1 MSIRVLLINP
11 SMNLHKLG
19 RFAKLLEPMPC
30 IGLAYI
36 AGALERHGTSVAVI
50 DMFAEG
56 LSADQ
61 VMQRTV
67 EYAPDLVGM
76 TVLTPSE
83 PICSALSQMIRA
95 KLPNAKIVW
104 GAVHAEVFAKDI
116 VLQGK
121 ADFVVH
127 HDGEETI
134 CELVDAIE
142 HGQQDFS
149 MIDGLTW
156 LHRESSFQA
165 SQKGTPVTNK
175 DRRLLT
181 DLDSLAYPAWH
192 LFPYHKY
199 GLLPFADFAK
209 PVLTMTGS
217 RGCPYR
223 CDYCSLIN
231 TGGKVYRRR
240 DPIKIVDEY
249 EYLVDRYKV
258 KQIGFVDPIFPL
270 VKKDLKPFCDELVA
284 RGLDKRCQWLSET
297 RCDRLD
303 KETCDLMYYGGCRR
317 VLMGIESGVDLLLGN
332 VNKNITTQKVREG
345 VANAKSAGLQ
355 TVGLFMIGMPGETP
369 EMTKE
374 TVEFSLDLDL
384 DFAKYAITVP
394 FPGSK
399 LFEDRWQKD
408 LFRDDWENYTTFNPD
423 PDRLVYHPHGYDPK
437 LLIQMQSWALRK
449 FYLRPE
455 QIKKQIFELQ
465 TISPKMLLYGI
476 YGMVI

>member
-1 MSIRVLLINP
+1 MKVLLINP
-11 SMNLHKLG
+11 AMNLQKLG
-19 RFAKLLEPMPC
+19 RFASLLEPMPC

-36 AGALERHGTSVAVI
+36 AAALEQHGCEVKVL
-50 DMFAEG
+50 DMFADR
-56 LSADQ
+56 LSGEQIVDMSREFDPQ
-61 VMQRTV
+61 
-67 EYAPDLVGM
+67 LVGM

-83 PICSALSQMIRA
+83 PVCTLLSAMI
-95 KLPNAKIVW
+95 KGVLPNTKIVW
-104 GAVHAEVFAKDI
+104 GAVHADIFAKDI
-116 VLQGK
+116 IRQGK

-134 CELVDAIE
+134 CELVDGIKS
-142 HGQQDFS
+142 GCSDFS
-149 MIDGLTW
+149 MVDGLSW
-156 LHRESSFQA
+156 SDQGE
-165 SQKGTPVTNK
+165 PVTNK
-175 DRRLLT
+175 ARKLLQ
-181 DLDSLAYPAWH
+181 DLDTLPYPAWH
-192 LFPYHKY
+192 LFPYEKY

-240 DPIKIVDEY
+240 DPVKIADEY

-270 VKKDLKPFCDELVA
+270 VKKDLKPFCEELVN
-284 RGLDKRCQWLSET
+284 RGLDKKCQWLSET

-303 KETCDLMYYGGCRR
+303 KETCELMYWGGCRR
-317 VLMGIESGVDLLLGN
+317 VLMGIESGSDLLLGN
-332 VNKNITTQKVREG
+332 VNKNMTTAKVREG
-345 VANAKSAGLQ
+345 VAHAKAAGIQ

-374 TVEFSLDLDL
+374 TVEFSVELDL

-423 PDRLVYHPHGYDPK
+423 PDRLIYHPHGYDPAE
-437 LLIQMQSWALRK
+437 LIKMQSWALRR
-449 FYLRPE
+449 FYMRPR
-455 QIKKQIFELQ
+455 QIKRQFLQ
-465 TISPKMLLYGI
+465 LRTISPKMLLYGL
-476 YGMVI
+476 YGMAI

>member
-1 MSIRVLLINP
+1 MRVLLINP
-11 SMNLHKLG
+11 AMNLRKLG
-19 RFAKLLEPMPC
+19 RFAGLLEPMPC

-36 AGALERHGTSVAVI
+36 AAALEQHGCTVGVV
-50 DMFAEG
+50 DMFADR
-56 LSADQ
+56 LSGDQ
-61 VMQRTV
+61 VLQRTKDF
-67 EYAPDLVGM
+67 EPDMVGM

-83 PICSALSQMIRA
+83 PVCTTLSEMIRA
-95 KLPNAKIVW
+95 SIPGVKIVW
-104 GAVHAEVFAKDI
+104 GAVHADVFAKDI
-116 VLQGK
+116 VQLRK
-121 ADFVVH
+121 ADFVIH

-134 CELVDAIE
+134 CELVDAVKSGE
-142 HGQQDFS
+142 KDFS
-149 MIDGLTW
+149 TIDGLTW
-156 LHRESSFQA
+156 LGDGDA
-165 SQKGTPVTNK
+165 VTNK
-175 DRRLLT
+175 PRRLLR
-181 DLDSLAYPAWH
+181 DLDSLPYPAWH
-192 LFPYHKY
+192 LFPYEKY

-258 KQIGFVDPIFPL
+258 RQIGFVDPIFPL
-270 VKKDLKPFCDELVA
+270 VKKDLEPFCEELVN
-284 RGLDKRCQWLSET
+284 RGLDQKCQWLSET

-303 KETCDLMYYGGCRR
+303 LETCETMYRGGCRR

-332 VNKNITTQKVREG
+332 VNKNITTAKVREG
-345 VANAKSAGLQ
+345 VSNAKAAGLQ

-369 EMTKE
+369 EMTRE
-374 TVEFSLDLDL
+374 TVEFSVDLDL

-408 LFRDDWENYTTFNPD
+408 LYRDDWENYTTFNPD
-423 PDRLVYHPHGYDPK
+423 PDRLIYHPHGYDPAE
-437 LLIQMQSWALRK
+437 LIRMQSWALRR
-449 FYLRPE
+449 FYMRPQ
-455 QIKKQIFELQ
+455 QIKRQIFELR
-465 TISPKMLLYGI
+465 TLSPKMLLYGL
-476 YGMVI
+476 YGMAV

>member
-1 MSIRVLLINP
+1 MRVLLINP
-11 SMNLHKLG
+11 SMNLNKLG

-36 AGALERHGTSVAVI
+36 AGALEEHGTEVAVI
-50 DMFAEG
+50 DMFAEVFN
-56 LSADQ
+56 AEQ
-61 VMQRTV
+61 VLTRV
-67 EYAPDLVGM
+67 KEYQPDLVGM

-83 PICSALSQMIRA
+83 PICSILTHMIRGV
-95 KLPNAKIVW
+95 LPKVKIVW

-116 VLQGK
+116 VLEGK

-134 CELVDAIE
+134 CELVDALNN
-142 HGQQDFS
+142 GFKDFS
-149 MIDGLTW
+149 SVDGLTW
-156 LHRESSFQA
+156 LGDD
-165 SQKGTPVTNK
+165 GTPVTNK

-231 TGGKVYRRR
+231 TGGKIYRRR

-249 EYLVDRYKV
+249 EYLIDRYKV

-270 VKKDLKPFCDELVA
+270 VKKDLAPLCDEIVN

-303 KETCDLMYYGGCRR
+303 KETADLMYYGGCRR

-332 VNKNITTQKVREG
+332 VNKNITTAKVREG
-345 VANAKSAGLQ
+345 VAHAKNAGLQ

-369 EMTKE
+369 EMTRE
-374 TVEFSLDLDL
+374 TVEFSMDLEL

-399 LFEDRWQKD
+399 LFDDRWQKD

-437 LLIQMQSWALRK
+437 ELIEMQAWALRK

-455 QIKKQIFELQ
+455 QIKKQIFELR
-465 TISPKMLLYGI
+465 TISPKMLLYGM
-476 YGMVI
+476 YGMVV

>member
-1 MSIRVLLINP
+1 
-11 SMNLHKLG
+11 MNLRKLG
-19 RFAKLLEPMPC
+19 RFAGLLEPMPC

-36 AGALERHGTSVAVI
+36 AAALEQHGCTVGVV
-50 DMFAEG
+50 DMFADK
-56 LSADQ
+56 LSGDQ
-61 VMQRTV
+61 VLQRTK
-67 EYAPDLVGM
+67 EFAPDMVGM

-83 PICSALSQMIRA
+83 PVCTILSEMIRA
-95 KLPNAKIVW
+95 SVPGVKIVW
-104 GAVHAEVFAKDI
+104 GAVHADVFAKDI
-116 VLQGK
+116 VQLGK

-134 CELVDAIE
+134 CELVDALKSGE
-142 HGQQDFS
+142 KDFS
-149 MIDGLTW
+149 TIDGLTW
-156 LHRESSFQA
+156 LGDGYS
-165 SQKGTPVTNK
+165 VTNK
-175 DRRLLT
+175 ARRLLR
-181 DLDSLAYPAWH
+181 DLDSLPYPAWH
-192 LFPYHKY
+192 LFPYEKY

-258 KQIGFVDPIFPL
+258 RQIGFVDPIFPL
-270 VKKDLKPFCDELVA
+270 VKKDLEPFCDELVN
-284 RGLDKRCQWLSET
+284 RGLDQRCQWLSET

-303 KETCDLMYYGGCRR
+303 LETCELMYRGGCRR

-332 VNKNITTQKVREG
+332 VNKNITTAKVREG
-345 VANAKSAGLQ
+345 VANAKAAGLQ

-369 EMTKE
+369 EMTRE
-374 TVEFSLDLDL
+374 TVEFSVELDL

-408 LFRDDWENYTTFNPD
+408 LYRDDWENYTTFNPD
-423 PDRLVYHPHGYDPK
+423 PDRLIYHPHGYDPAE
-437 LLIQMQSWALRK
+437 LIRMQSWALRR
-449 FYLRPE
+449 FYMRPQ
-455 QIKKQIFELQ
+455 QIRRQVFELR
-465 TISPKMLLYGI
+465 TLSPKMLLYGL
-476 YGMVI
+476 YGMAV

>member
-1 MSIRVLLINP
+1 MKVVLINP
-11 SMNLHKLG
+11 SMNLQKLG
-19 RFAKLLEPMPC
+19 RFAGLLEPMPC
-30 IGLAYI
+30 IGVAYI
-36 AGALERHGTSVAVI
+36 AGALEHHGDEVAVI

-56 LSADQ
+56 FSADK
-61 VMQRTV
+61 VLALV
-67 EYAPDLVGM
+67 KDHKPALVGM

-83 PICSALSQMIRA
+83 PICSILTKMIRSV
-95 KLPNAKIVW
+95 LPNVKIVW

-116 VLQGK
+116 VLEKK

-134 CELVDAIE
+134 CELVDALE
-142 HGQQDFS
+142 AGETDFS
-149 MIDGLTW
+149 SIDGLTW
-156 LHRESSFQA
+156 RA
-165 SQKGTPVTNK
+165 KDGTPVTNK
-175 DRRLLT
+175 ERRLLQ
-181 DLDSLAYPAWH
+181 DLDSLPYPAWH

-270 VKKDLKPFCDELVA
+270 VKKDLKPFCDELVN

-303 KETCDLMYYGGCRR
+303 KETTELMYYGGCRR
-317 VLMGIESGVDLLLGN
+317 VLMGIESGSDLLLGN
-332 VNKNITTQKVREG
+332 VNKNITTKKVREG
-345 VANAKSAGLQ
+345 VANAKAAGLQ
-355 TVGLFMIGMPGETP
+355 TVGLFMIGLPGETP
-369 EMTKE
+369 EMTRE
-374 TVEFSLDLDL
+374 TVEFSIDLDL

-423 PDRLVYHPHGYDPK
+423 PDRLIYHPHGYNPEE
-437 LLIQMQSWALRK
+437 LIKMQSWALRK
-449 FYLRPE
+449 FYLRPK
-455 QIKKQIFELQ
+455 QIKKQMFELR

>member
-1 MSIRVLLINP
+1 MRVLLINP
-11 SMNLHKLG
+11 SMNLDKLG

-36 AGALERHGTSVAVI
+36 AGALEHHQVDVKVV

-56 LSADQ
+56 FSANQ
-61 VMQRTV
+61 VLDRV
-67 EYAPDLVGM
+67 REYQPDLVGM

-83 PICSALSQMIRA
+83 PICSKLSEMIRGV
-95 KLPNAKIVW
+95 LPRVKIVW

-116 VLQGK
+116 VLERK

-134 CELVDAIE
+134 CELVDALKSGE
-142 HGQQDFS
+142 SDFS
-149 MIDGLTW
+149 SVDGLTW
-156 LHRESSFQA
+156 LGDD
-165 SQKGTPVTNK
+165 GTPVTNK

-181 DLDSLAYPAWH
+181 DLDSLPYPAWH

-270 VKKDLKPFCDELVA
+270 VKKDLKPLCDEIVN
-284 RGLDKRCQWLSET
+284 RGLDQRCQWLSET

-303 KETCDLMYYGGCRR
+303 KETADLMYYGGCRR
-317 VLMGIESGVDLLLGN
+317 VLMGIESGSDLLLGN

-345 VANAKSAGLQ
+345 VANAKNAGLQ

-369 EMTKE
+369 EMTRE
-374 TVEFSLDLDL
+374 TVEFSMDLDL

-423 PDRLVYHPHGYDPK
+423 PDRLVYHPQGYDPK
-437 LLIQMQSWALRK
+437 QLIEMQSWALRK

-455 QIKKQIFELQ
+455 QIRKQIFELR

-476 YGMVI
+476 YGMVL

>member
-1 MSIRVLLINP
+1 MRVLLINP
-11 SMNLHKLG
+11 AMNLKKLG
-19 RFAKLLEPMPC
+19 RFAGLLEPMPC

-36 AGALERHGTSVAVI
+36 AAALEQHGCTVGVL
-50 DMFAEG
+50 DMFAEK
-56 LSADQ
+56 LSGDQ
-61 VMQRTV
+61 VVQRSRDF
-67 EYAPDLVGM
+67 EPELIGM

-83 PICSALSQMIRA
+83 PVCTELCQMIRA
-95 KLPNAKIVW
+95 VLPKVRIVW
-104 GAVHAEVFAKDI
+104 GAVHADVFAQDI
-116 VLQGK
+116 IRQKK

-134 CELVDAIE
+134 CELVDALKAGC
-142 HGQQDFS
+142 HDFS
-149 MIDGLTW
+149 DIDGLSWADKT
-156 LHRESSFQA
+156 
-165 SQKGTPVTNK
+165 GPVTNK
-175 DRRLLT
+175 PRALLR
-181 DLDSLAYPAWH
+181 DLDSLPYPAWH
-192 LFPYHKY
+192 LFPYEKY

-231 TGGKVYRRR
+231 TGGKVYRKR

-249 EYLVDRYKV
+249 EYLIDRYKV

-270 VKKDLKPFCDELVA
+270 VKKDLRPFCEEIVS
-284 RGLDKRCQWLSET
+284 RGLDKKCLWLSET

-303 KETCDLMYYGGCRR
+303 KETCDLMYWGGCRR

-332 VNKNITTQKVREG
+332 VNKNMTTAKVREG
-345 VANAKSAGLQ
+345 VANAKAAGLQ

-369 EMTKE
+369 EMTRE
-374 TVEFSLDLDL
+374 TVEFSVELDL

-399 LFEDRWQKD
+399 LFDDRWQKD

-423 PDRLVYHPHGYDPK
+423 PDRLIYHPHGYDPEE
-437 LLIQMQSWALRK
+437 LIKMQSWALRR
-449 FYLRPE
+449 FYMRPR
-455 QIKKQIFELQ
+455 QLKRQIFELR
-465 TISPKMLLYGI
+465 TISPKMLLYGL
-476 YGMVI
+476 YGMAV

>member
-1 MSIRVLLINP
+1 MRVMLINP
-11 SMNLHKLG
+11 SMNLNKLG

-36 AGALERHGTSVAVI
+36 AGALEHHGTDVAVV
-50 DMFAEG
+50 DMFAEV
-56 LSADQ
+56 LSAEQ
-61 VMQRTV
+61 VLSRV
-67 EYAPDLVGM
+67 REYQPDLVGM

-83 PICSALSQMIRA
+83 PICSALSAMIRA
-95 KLPNAKIVW
+95 ALPSVKIVW

-116 VLQGK
+116 VLENK

-134 CELVDAIE
+134 CELVDALE
-142 HGQQDFS
+142 NGCKDFS
-149 MIDGLTW
+149 SVDGLTW
-156 LHRESSFQA
+156 LGDD
-165 SQKGTPVTNK
+165 GTPVTNK

-181 DLDSLAYPAWH
+181 DLDTLPYPAWH

-270 VKKDLKPFCDELVA
+270 VKKDLKPLCDEIVY
-284 RGLDKRCQWLSET
+284 RGLDKRCLWLSET

-303 KETCDLMYYGGCRR
+303 KETADLMYYGGCRR

-332 VNKNITTQKVREG
+332 VNKNITTKKVREG
-345 VANAKSAGLQ
+345 VANAKNAGLQ

-369 EMTKE
+369 EMTRE
-374 TVEFSLDLDL
+374 TVEFSCDLEL

-399 LFEDRWQKD
+399 LFDDRWQQD

-437 LLIQMQSWALRK
+437 RLIEMQAWALRK

-455 QIKKQIFELQ
+455 QLKKQFLELR

-476 YGMVI
+476 YGMVL